1 MQPHNSHIL
10 EPKRLP
16 NCFIVGDW
24 DDIDTFYAA
33 VHAGPKM
40 NKLAV
45 VHRATVLKV
54 CRDETSARNYIKKHQ
69 KRKRKR
75 V

>member
-1 MQPHNSHIL
+1 MQPHNSHKL

-24 DDIDTFYAA
+24 DDIDSFYAA

-45 VHRATVLKV
+45 IHKARVLKI
-54 CRDETSARNYIKKHQ
+54 CKDEASARKFISKNQ
-69 KRKRKR
+69 KKRKR

>member
-1 MQPHNSHIL
+1 MQPTNSHKL
-10 EPKRLP
+10 EPKCLP

-24 DDIDTFYAA
+24 DDIDTFYATI
-33 VHAGPKM
+33 HAGPKM

-54 CRDETSARNYIKKHQ
+54 CKDEASARKFIAKHQ
-69 KRKRKR
+69 KRRRK
-75 V
+75 

>member
-1 MQPHNSHIL
+1 MQPHNSHKL

-16 NCFIVGDW
+16 NSFTIGDW
-24 DDIDTFYAA
+24 DDIDTFYATI
-33 VHAGPKM
+33 HAGPKM

-54 CRDETSARNYIKKHQ
+54 CRDETSARNFIAKHQ
-69 KRKRKR
+69 KKRNR